1 MKARGHI
8 QQLFALCRTKS
19 INNVSSIRNGEIS
32 IELLGLENQTDG
44 NLEVRFGYTT
54 DTTE

>member
-44 NLEVRFGYTT
+44 NLEVRFSYTT